1 MRKIPAFIT
10 TAAKGLVVG
19 SSMLVPGVSGGTT
32 AIILGI
38 YDKLIHA
45 VSAIF
50 EDFRKHL
57 TFLCVFCVGAGAGL
71 LLFSRFMLWAVET
84 WELPMMFLFLGAII
98 GSVPMLYRQAK
109 VERFNPV
116 YILFAVIGVA
126 IVLSLGYLPKPEGD
140 FSGSMVAHMGMLFA
154 TGVII
159 AVAIVLPGISTSHM
173 LLILGMYNTTLE
185 AIKTMNLPF
194 LVPIALGGLAGI
206 FLTTSL
212 LEKALTRFP
221 RVSYFMII
229 GFVLGSI
236 IDVFPGFPIGAGIP
250 VCAATFI
257 AGFALITLITRQAKE

>member
-1 MRKIPAFIT
+1 MRKFPAFIT
-10 TAAKGLVVG
+10 TAFKGLVVG

-50 EDFRKHL
+50 ADFRKNL

-71 LLFSRFMLWAVET
+71 LLFARLMLWAVET

-109 VERFNPV
+109 VARFNPA
-116 YILFAVIGVA
+116 YILFAVVGVA
-126 IVLSLGYLPKPEGD
+126 IVLSLGYLPKPESE
-140 FSGSMVAHMGMLFA
+140 FSGSTLAHMAMLFV

-194 LVPIALGGLAGI
+194 LVPIALGGLTGI

-212 LEKALTRFP
+212 LEKALTKFP

-236 IDVFPGFPIGAGIP
+236 IDVFPGFPSGWGVP
-250 VCAATFI
+250 VCAATFA